1 MLRDF
6 FNRLYPE
13 VGLVG
18 KEYLAA
24 SPLRLVPQGAVLHH
38 EGLPFVLVR
47 LEQPLLGPLE
57 GKPQAVQPVQATAT
71 AQTGAESFPDK
82 LPDSSPVPVGQLD
95 ACLLR
100 QLLHRRLQLL
110 PLPLVKRGGNPRTAR
125 ISGPQ
130 ALPRRRP
137 TPTGRWCVGPA
148 PAPPPSQGIG
158 IHLPLFQIS
167 MYLSRTHHQPLSD
180 AWKS

>member
-82 LPDSSPVPVGQLD
+82 LPDSSPVPERKTR
-95 ACLLR
+95 LLAGLVR
-100 QLLHRRLQLL
+100 GGLGLVLLL
-110 PLPLVKRGGNPRTAR
+110 PTRLVFSAPQSTGQPVPDDPHQASLTAR
-125 ISGPQ
+125 
-130 ALPRRRP
+130 
-137 TPTGRWCVGPA
+137 
-148 PAPPPSQGIG
+148 
-158 IHLPLFQIS
+158 
-167 MYLSRTHHQPLSD
+167 
-180 AWKS
+180 